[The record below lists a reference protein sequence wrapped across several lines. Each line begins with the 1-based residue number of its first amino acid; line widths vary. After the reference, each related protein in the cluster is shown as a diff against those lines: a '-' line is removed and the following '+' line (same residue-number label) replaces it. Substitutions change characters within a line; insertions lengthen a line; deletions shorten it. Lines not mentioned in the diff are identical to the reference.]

1 MRDFKLSTNSS
12 YSVLVSGFG
21 SIGQRHITNLKT
33 LGLTRIAASDPDA
46 DRLRLAESEFGVQGF
61 ADFHSAL
68 AEWKPDIV
76 FVCSPPIYHVPQ
88 CLDALRVGAHVFVEK
103 PLSDTLRGVG
113 QLITEAR
120 QRQRIVQVGYNLRF
134 NAGLRKLKE
143 LIDQGVVGRVLFVH
157 AEAGQYLPDW
167 RPWQDY
173 SRSYS
178 ARRDLGGGILL
189 DGSHELDY
197 ICWLL
202 GRPTEIMCMAGKVS
216 QLDVSVEDCA
226 AVLLRFAGGAQAEV
240 HLDFVQQGYT
250 RTCKVVGDLGT
261 AIWDFDSPDLKLF
274 LAKDKRWQ
282 TVPADPAAEGMYV
295 AEVRHFLECVASG
308 RAPLVD
314 LKQARDVLELVL
326 AAKSSSTSQEQ
337 SISLWAERKGKVV
350 AVIQAR
356 MGSSRLPG
364 KSMAAIEGHPMLW
377 HVVKR
382 VERATL
388 VSEVVVAT
396 SELPADDAIAEFCK
410 QEGIRCFRG
419 SENDVLDR
427 YYQAARAESA
437 DAVVRVTGDCP
448 LIDPAVIDR
457 VVESFLAGDYDYVS
471 NTLVRTYPDGLDTE
485 VFSFP
490 ALEEAWKQAS
500 RPSEREHV
508 TPYLHSPRF
517 RTLSVK
523 NDMSLPLK
531 RHRWTV
537 DEAADLEFVRGV
549 YAGLHQQQKTDFG
562 MLDVLEYLHEKT
574 ELQSFNASI
583 TSNEGYYR
591 SLFKEAS
598 TEPVAKRPRTQSENW
613 LRRAQKVIPG
623 CAQTFSK
630 GYNQHVKG
638 VAPIFLERGEG
649 CRVWDVDGNEYIDY
663 IQGLLPNILGYDH
676 REVNAAVVLQLT
688 QGHSFSLPHPL
699 EVELAERLVRLIPCA
714 EMVRFGK
721 NGSDA
726 TSGAVRA
733 ARAFTKRDRVACCG
747 YHGWQD
753 WFIGTTTRSAGV
765 PVAVRELT
773 HPFPYNDLKALDQ
786 LLTGHPGEFAA
797 VIMEPFN
804 FTEPAPGFLKG
815 VKELA
820 ARHGAVLIFDE
831 ICSGF
836 HFGLGGA
843 QKRYGVTP
851 DLACFGKAMGNGFP
865 IACVVGSA
873 EIMKVFEEI
882 FFSFTFAGEVASIA
896 AALKVLDILEFT
908 DALTRMEANGR
919 TLQDGVNILAKHA
932 GLSERVSCIGHPS
945 WSLMKFRDANGQD
958 SPLLRSLVSQEL
970 CKRGILTLVTHNM
983 TAAHDENSIAKT
995 LEVYAS
1001 VFKIVADWLQDPD
1014 PSRFLEGSMIEPVF
1028 RVR

>member
-1 MRDFKLSTNSS
+1 
-12 YSVLVSGFG
+12 V
-21 SIGQRHITNLKT
+21 
-33 LGLTRIAASDPDA
+33 
-46 DRLRLAESEFGVQGF
+46 
-61 ADFHSAL
+61 
-68 AEWKPDIV
+68 
-76 FVCSPPIYHVPQ
+76 
-88 CLDALRVGAHVFVEK
+88 RVGAHVFVEK

-113 QLITEAR
+113 QLISEAR

-134 NAGLRKLKE
+134 NAGLIKLKE
-143 LIDQGVVGRVLFVH
+143 VIDAGAVGKVMWVH

-216 QLDVSVEDCA
+216 TLDVSVEDCA
-226 AVLLRFAGGAQAEV
+226 AVLMRFSSGAQAEV

-250 RTCKVVGDLGT
+250 RTCKVVGESGT
-261 AIWDFDSPDLKLF
+261 VVWDFESPELKLF
-274 LAKDKRWQ
+274 LAKEKRWQ
-282 TVPADPAAEGMYV
+282 GIPIDPAAEKMYV
-295 AEVRHFLECVASG
+295 AEVRHFLDCVRSG
-308 RAPLVD
+308 KTPLVD

-326 AAKSSSTSQEQ
+326 SAKSSSSSHDQ
-337 SISLWAERKGKVV
+337 SVSLWAERKGKVV

-364 KSMAAIEGHPMLW
+364 KTMADIEGHPMLW
-377 HVVKR
+377 HVVQRVKR
-382 VERATL
+382 AAL
-388 VSEVVVAT
+388 VNEIVVAT
-396 SELPADDAIAEFCK
+396 SELLTDDPIARFCE
-410 QEGIRCFRG
+410 QEDIRCFRG

-437 DAVVRVTGDCP
+437 DVVVRVTGDCP
-448 LIDPAVIDR
+448 LIDPSVIDK
-457 VVESFLAGDYDYVS
+457 VVECFLTGEYDYAS
-471 NTLVRTYPDGLDTE
+471 NTLVRTYPDGLDAE
-485 VFSFP
+485 VFSFQ
-490 ALEEAWKQAS
+490 ALEEAWKQAT
-500 RPSEREHV
+500 RPSDREHV

-517 RTLSVK
+517 RTFGVE
-523 NDMSLPLK
+523 NDVALPRK
-531 RHRWTV
+531 KHRWTV
-537 DEAADLEFVRGV
+537 DEIADLEFVRGV
-549 YAGLHQQQKTDFG
+549 YAGLRQKTEFG
-562 MLDVLEYLHEKT
+562 MSDVLDYLNEQT
-574 ELQSFNASI
+574 ELQDFNASI

-591 SLFKEAS
+591 SLLKDAS
-598 TEPVAKRPRTQSENW
+598 AEPVPNRSRTQSENW
-613 LRRAQKVIPG
+613 FRRAQKVIPG

-630 GYNQHVKG
+630 GYNQHVQG
-638 VAPIFLERGEG
+638 VAPIFLERGQG

-676 REVNAAVVLQLT
+676 PEVNAAVALQLS

-733 ARAFTKRDRVACCG
+733 ARAFTKKDRVACCG

-753 WFIGTTTRSAGV
+753 WFIGSTTRNAGV
-765 PVAVRELT
+765 PRAVRELT
-773 HPFPYNDLKALDQ
+773 HPFPYNDLPALEY
-786 LLTGHPGEFAA
+786 LLASHPNEFAA

-804 FTEPAPGFLKG
+804 FVEPAPGYLNG

-843 QKRYGVTP
+843 QKRFGVTP
-851 DLACFGKAMGNGFP
+851 DLACLGKAMGNGFP
-865 IACVVGSA
+865 ISCIVGSA
-873 EIMKVFEEI
+873 KIMKIFEEI
-882 FFSFTFAGEVASIA
+882 FFSFTFAGEVSSIA
-896 AALKVLDILEFT
+896 AALKVLDVLEFT
-908 DALTRMEANGR
+908 DVLKRMEAQGR
-919 TLQDGVNILAKHA
+919 TLQDGVNMIAKHA
-932 GLSERVSCIGHPS
+932 GLSDRVTCVGDPS
-945 WSLMKFRDANGQD
+945 WSLMKFLDADGRD
-958 SPLLRSLVSQEL
+958 SLLVRSLFAQE
-970 CKRGILTLVTHNM
+970 CSKRGVLLLATHNM
-983 TAAHDENSIAKT
+983 TAAHDLTAIEQT
-995 LEVYAS
+995 LKVYAE
-1001 VFKIVADWLQDPD
+1001 VLKAMAIWLNDPH
-1014 PSRFLEGSMIEPVF
+1014 PEARLEGKAIEPVF
-1028 RVR
+1028 KVR